1 VTRRLPALVLAGLVL
16 ALGLGACGGRDAN
29 LEAGPPMARD
39 FFGMNAQIVAQA
51 AQAGKVDYAEQQ
63 AAQIARTGVGFVRS
77 SFDWALVEPDP
88 PVDGRH
94 AYDFAGLDPWVT
106 ALARNHL
113 RWLPTVKGGPVPNW
127 AGIPAVTAECGT
139 NSPPAR
145 TADYAALLDAL
156 ARRYGRE
163 GSFWDEHPDL
173 PYEPITNYEAW
184 NEPNFA
190 RLWCPEPDPSAYA
203 RLYLAAREA
212 VHAVDPKAVVLLG
225 GLAAFPVDEAGP
237 PAKLTPDTFLSQAV
251 EAVPR
256 LADEV
261 DAVAVHPY
269 GANPEAVL
277 AALGRFRSALDANG
291 LAGERMLADEIGWH
305 TQGAVGLPAVPEEQ
319 RAEYF
324 TEVTPAVARSKCG
337 VTGIAAHTW
346 VTLEHRPAFSEHW
359 LGMADP
365 LTGKPYP
372 SAIAYAEQVKALEH
386 GRPVAVASS
395 PC

>member
-94 AYDFAGLDPWVT
+94 AYDFAGLDPWVA

-291 LAGERMLADEIGWH
+291 LARRARGAACRVFHRGHARGRPLEVRRHRDRGPHVGHARASPRLLGALAG
-305 TQGAVGLPAVPEEQ
+305 
-319 RAEYF
+319 
-324 TEVTPAVARSKCG
+324 
-337 VTGIAAHTW
+337 
-346 VTLEHRPAFSEHW
+346 
-359 LGMADP
+359 
-365 LTGKPYP
+365 
-372 SAIAYAEQVKALEH
+372 H
-386 GRPVAVASS
+386 GRPADRQALPVGHRLRRAGQGARARETGGRRVVTLLAG
-395 PC
+395 